1 VRELELRRILAANPD
16 LVVEGWPMR
25 DVAKHGKISEHEMQ
39 CAIIAECRQ
48 RALTNPEWAMIF
60 AIPNGGH
67 RHPAVAA
74 KLKAEGLQAGLPDLC
89 LPIAK
94 HGLHSFWLELKVG
107 KNNCSEMQRWWQ
119 RRLELNG
126 HFVAVVRDNPQEAIT
141 LIEWWLE
148 R

>member
-1 VRELELRRILAANPD
+1 VRELELRRLLQSNPD
-16 LVVEGWPMR
+16 LVVDGWPMR
-25 DVAKHGKISEHEMQ
+25 DAVVAKYSEHDMQ
-39 CAIIAECRQ
+39 CAIIAECRI

-89 LPIAK
+89 LPIAR
-94 HGLHSFWLELKVG
+94 HSRHSLWLELKVG
-107 KNNCSEMQRWWQ
+107 KNGLSDAQEWWI
-119 RRLELNG
+119 RRLRVEG
-126 HFVAVVRDNPQEAIT
+126 HCCEVIRDNPEDAIKT
-141 LIEWWLE
+141 IEWWLE